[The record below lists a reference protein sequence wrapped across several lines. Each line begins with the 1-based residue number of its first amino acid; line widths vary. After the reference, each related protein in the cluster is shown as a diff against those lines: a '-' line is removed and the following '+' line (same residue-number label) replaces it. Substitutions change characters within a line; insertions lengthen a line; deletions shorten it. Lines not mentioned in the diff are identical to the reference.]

1 MTHTS
6 MRLKRSTRRRER
18 TDLNNSLTGE
28 AKREL
33 RKQLVLQE
41 RREIMSRYWL
51 VLLMSVI
58 LGGHLV
64 SAQVTTGTISGVVQD
79 SSGAVTPGVSVT
91 VRNLDTGIARSV
103 TTDER
108 GRYTA
113 TNLTLG

>member
-1 MTHTS
+1 MTHAC

-58 LGGHLV
+58 LCGHLV
-64 SAQVTTGTISGVVQD
+64 SAQVTTATISGVVQD
-79 SSGAVTPGVSVT
+79 TSGAVVPGVSGT
-91 VRNLDTGIARSV
+91 VRKLGTGNAPHG
-103 TTDER
+103 TTHQR
-108 GRYTA
+108 GPFTRF
-113 TNLTLG
+113 